1 MARQHSRPRA
11 RSLKNRYQWELSTG
25 SFSAQA
31 AGNAS
36 LQFSTVGV
44 LQSTLHRIRGEVAGY
59 IDATAVPGGLAQ
71 VSYGIILVPEGSTTN
86 TQFNPVS
93 DANAPWLL
101 YGQASLGYEEMVTDV
116 IAVPGMT
123 YFRHV
128 IDNKAMRI
136 IRPDVEMQFVVVNTT
151 TFTAI
156 PINLSYNLRWLQVTG
171 KR

>member
-1 MARQHSRPRA
+1 MARQHSRSRA
-11 RSLKNRYQWELSTG
+11 RPLKNWYNWQLSTG

-36 LQFSTVGV
+36 LNFSSVGSV
-44 LQSTLHRIRGEVAGY
+44 QTTLHRIRGEVVGY
-59 IDATAVPGGLAQ
+59 VDSMSVPGGLAQ
-71 VSYGIILVPEGSTTN
+71 VTYGIILVPEGSGTN

-101 YGQASLGYEEMVTDV
+101 YGQASIGYEEMVTDV
-116 IAVPGMT
+116 IDVPGMT
-123 YFRHV
+123 AFRHV

-136 IRPDVEMQFVVVNTT
+136 IRPDLEMQFVLVNTT

-156 PINLSYNLRWLQVTG
+156 PINLSYNLRWL
-171 KR
+171 